1 MLSSSFS
8 AITHFHFP
16 FRQIHKQLNE
26 DDSLVCC
33 CNEHRVSVLTV
44 GKADEEREDETT
56 IFLSSSSVTCF
67 LEKRGKKLVFFY

>member
-1 MLSSSFS
+1 LSSSFS

-16 FRQIHKQLNE
+16 FRQIHNQLNK

-44 GKADEEREDETT
+44 GKAGEEREDETT
-56 IFLSSSSVTCF
+56 IFLSSPSITCF
-67 LEKRGKKLVFFY
+67 LAKREKN